1 MHKIL
6 SGDGFAVLN
15 VDTLECLF
23 SGSFKKCMGFVI
35 SSKSTAFSQGLAIV
49 SADCANRILDS
60 VNIQM

>member
-23 SGSFKKCMGFVI
+23 SGSFKKCVGFI
-35 SSKSTAFSQGLAIV
+35 IESKSIAHSQGLAIV
-49 SADCANRILDS
+49 STDCAQRILDS
-60 VNIQM
+60 VNIQI